1 MTTSS
6 PPLAAAKRPHAGGD
20 RHAAWVAA
28 GIFLSRVA
36 GLVRQ
41 RVFAYY
47 LGSGAVAGVFN
58 AALRI
63 PNLLQNLLG
72 EGVLSSSFIPVYANL
87 LARDEEE
94 EADRVAG
101 AVAGLL
107 AAATA
112 ALVLAGM
119 AATPVVVRLI
129 TPGLTGE
136 DHALAIRLVR
146 VLFPALGTLVL
157 SAWCLGVLNSHRR
170 FFLSYA
176 APVVLNGVVVVALVA
191 AGWVTRGEADRLAR
205 ETRIAGW
212 AAWGY
217 VAGALAQLAVQLP
230 RTLRL
235 LGPRFRPSLDTARA
249 SIRTVLYNFAPALL
263 GRGVVQLSAFV
274 DTIYASYVGTR
285 GLAALG
291 YQQILYLLPI
301 SLFGMAISAS
311 ELPAMSSAVGSADA
325 VAAELRSRLDAGLA
339 RLAFFVIPSA
349 GAFLLLGDVV
359 AGAFFQ
365 TGQQRAAD
373 TRYLWL
379 VLMGSTVGLLAATM
393 GRLYASAFYALKD
406 TRTPLRF
413 AVVRLALTAGLAWWS
428 AVRMPDALGI
438 PREIGLVG
446 ITATTG
452 LAAWLEYFLLRR
464 ALGRRIGRTGLR
476 ARTALRLW
484 TSAAVAGAAGL
495 AVKMALTAWRG
506 PMPGVSRQWGGGFLP
521 PPDLH
526 PAIAAIPVLGVY
538 GVLYLALALG
548 TGPGGARAALARV
561 RRPGAPGDDADLVN
575 GR

>member
-1 MTTSS
+1 MTDPAKPR
-6 PPLAAAKRPHAGGD
+6 PPAAEGSHPPGSG
-20 RHAAWVAA
+20 RHATLVAA
-28 GIFLSRVA
+28 GIFLSRIA

-41 RVFAYY
+41 RVFAHY

-87 LARDEEE
+87 LARGEEE

-101 AVAGLL
+101 AAAGLL
-107 AAATA
+107 AATTA
-112 ALVLAGM
+112 ALVAIGM
-119 AATPVVVRLI
+119 FATPVIVRLV
-129 TPGLTGE
+129 TPGLTGD

-146 VLFPALGTLVL
+146 ILFPALGTLVL

-176 APVVLNGVVVVALVA
+176 APVVLNGVVIAALLA
-191 AGWVTRGEADRLAR
+191 AGWATRGEGDRLAR
-205 ETRIAGW
+205 ETRIAWWVAFGYLLG
-212 AAWGY
+212 AA
-217 VAGALAQLAVQLP
+217 AQLAVQLP
-230 RTLRL
+230 RTIPL
-235 LGPRFRPSLDTARA
+235 LGRHFRPSLDTARA

-301 SLFGMAISAS
+301 SLFGMAITAS
-311 ELPAMSSAVGSADA
+311 ELPAMSAAVGSAEA
-325 VAAELRSRLDAGLA
+325 VAAELRARLDAGLG

-413 AVVRLALTAGLAWWS
+413 AVIRLALTAGLAWWS
-428 AVRMPDALGI
+428 AVRMPGTLGI

-452 LAAWLEYFLLRR
+452 LAAWLEYFLLHR
-464 ALGRRIGRTGLR
+464 ALDRRLGRTGLP
-476 ARTALRLW
+476 ARTAFRLW
-484 TSAAVAGAAGL
+484 SSAAVAGAAGL
-495 AVKMALTAWRG
+495 GVKLALAAWRG
-506 PMPGVSRQWGGGFLP
+506 PMGGVEQQWGGGFLP

-526 PAIAAIPVLGVY
+526 PALAAIPILGVY
-538 GVLYLALALG
+538 GAVYLALALG
-548 TGPGGARAALARV
+548 TAPGGARAALARV
-561 RRPGAPGDDADLVN
+561 R
-575 GR
+575 GRIG

>member
-1 MTTSS
+1 MTPTAPAPPSS
-6 PPLAAAKRPHAGGD
+6 PTPHPPGSG
-20 RHAAWVAA
+20 RHAALVAA
-28 GIFLSRVA
+28 GVFLSRIA

-41 RVFAYY
+41 RVFAHY

-72 EGVLSSSFIPVYANL
+72 EGVLSSSFIPVYAQL
-87 LARDEEE
+87 LARGEEE

-101 AVAGLL
+101 AVGGLL

-112 ALVLAGM
+112 ALVAAGM
-119 AATPVVVRLI
+119 LATPVIVELV
-129 TPGLTGE
+129 TPGLSGE
-136 DHALAIRLVR
+136 DHLLAIRLVR
-146 VLFPALGTLVL
+146 VLFPAIGTLVL

-176 APVVLNGVVVVALVA
+176 APVVMNGVVVLALVL
-191 AGWVTRGEADRLAR
+191 AGWAERGAGGERFAV
-205 ETRIAGW
+205 ESRIAGW
-212 AAWGY
+212 VAWGY
-217 VAGALAQLAVQLP
+217 VAGAVAQVAVQLP
-230 RTLRL
+230 TTLRL
-235 LGPRFRPSLDTARA
+235 LGRGFRPSLDAARA
-249 SIRTVLYNFAPALL
+249 SVRIVLHNFVPALI

-311 ELPAMSSAVGSADA
+311 ELPAMSAAVGSAEA
-325 VAAELRSRLDAGLA
+325 VAAELRTRLDAGLS

-349 GAFLLLGDVV
+349 AAFLLLGDVV

-365 TGQQRAAD
+365 TGRQSAAD

-413 AVVRLALTAGLAWWS
+413 ALVRLALTAGLAWWS
-428 AVRMPDALGI
+428 AVRMPGALGI
-438 PREIGLVG
+438 PQEMGLVG

-452 LAAWLEYFLLRR
+452 LAAWLEYFLLHR
-464 ALGRRIGRTGLR
+464 ALDRRLGRTGLAPR
-476 ARTALRLW
+476 AVLRLW
-484 TSAAVAGAAGL
+484 AAAAAAGAAGL
-495 AVKMALTAWRG
+495 AVKAGLAAWRG
-506 PMPGVSRQWGGGFLP
+506 PMAGVADQWGGGFLP
-521 PPDLH
+521 PPRLH
-526 PAIAAIPVLGVY
+526 PALAAVPILGVY
-538 GVLYLALALG
+538 GVVYLGLALG
-548 TGPGGARAALARV
+548 TAPGGAREALRRV
-561 RRPGAPGDDADLVN
+561 RRRMG
-575 GR
+575 

>member
-1 MTTSS
+1 
-6 PPLAAAKRPHAGGD
+6 
-20 RHAAWVAA
+20 VAS
-28 GIFLSRVA
+28 GIFLSRIS

-41 RVFAYY
+41 RVFAHY
-47 LGSGAVAGVFN
+47 LGSGVVAGVFN

-87 LARDEEE
+87 LARGEEE

-107 AAATA
+107 AAAAA
-112 ALVLAGM
+112 ALVVLGM
-119 AATPVVVRLI
+119 LFTPAIVRVV

-146 VLFPALGTLVL
+146 VLFPATGTLVL

-176 APVVLNGVVVVALVA
+176 APVVLNGAVVVALVLA
-191 AGWVTRGEADRLAR
+191 ASLAPAGPADAAEGLARESRLAGWV
-205 ETRIAGW
+205 
-212 AAWGY
+212 AWGY
-217 VAGALAQLAVQLP
+217 VVGAVAQVAVQLP
-230 RTLRL
+230 TTLAL
-235 LGPRFRPSLDTARA
+235 LGRAFRPSLSTARA
-249 SIRTVLYNFAPALL
+249 AVRTVLANFLPALV

-274 DTIYASYVGTR
+274 DTVYASYVGTR

-311 ELPAMSSAVGSADA
+311 ELPAMSAAVGTPEA
-325 VAAELRSRLDAGLA
+325 VAAQLRGRLDAGLA
-339 RLAFFVIPSA
+339 RLAFFVVPSA
-349 GAFLLLGDVV
+349 AAFLLLGDVV

-365 TGQQRAAD
+365 TGRQAPAD

-379 VLMGSTVGLLAATM
+379 VLMGSTVGLLAASM

-413 AVVRLALTAGLAWWS
+413 ALVRLALTAGLAWWS
-428 AVRMPDALGI
+428 AVRMPGALGI
-438 PREIGLVG
+438 PQEIGLVG

-452 LAAWLEYFLLRR
+452 LAAWLEYALLHR
-464 ALGRRIGRTGLR
+464 ALDRRIGATGLP
-476 ARTALRLW
+476 ARTAARLW

-495 AVKMALTAWRG
+495 AVKVLLTRWRG
-506 PMPGVSRQWGGGFLP
+506 PMPGLEAQWGGGFLP
-521 PPDLH
+521 PPRLH
-526 PAIAAIPVLGVY
+526 PAAAALPILGAY
-538 GVLYLALALG
+538 GVVYLALALG
-548 TGPGGARAALARV
+548 TAPGGPRAALARL
-561 RRPGAPGDDADLVN
+561 RKRL
-575 GR
+575 R

>member
-1 MTTSS
+1 MTSNPTA
-6 PPLAAAKRPHAGGD
+6 PPGRPPAGPAHAGGGG
-20 RHAAWVAA
+20 RHALLVAS
-28 GIFLSRVA
+28 GIFLSRIS

-41 RVFAYY
+41 RVFAHY

-87 LARDEEE
+87 LARGEEE

-101 AVAGLL
+101 AVGGLL

-112 ALVLAGM
+112 ALVALGM
-119 AATPVVVRLI
+119 LATPLIVGLI
-129 TPGLTGE
+129 TPGLSGA
-136 DHALAIRLVR
+136 DHVLAIRLVR
-146 VLFPALGTLVL
+146 ILFPATGTLVL

-176 APVVLNGVVVVALVA
+176 APVVMNGAVIAALA
-191 AGWVTRGEADRLAR
+191 LAGWVVRGDAAARLAQ

-212 AAWGY
+212 VAWGY
-217 VAGALAQLAVQLP
+217 VAGAVAQVAVQLP
-230 RTLRL
+230 TALGL
-235 LGPRFRPSLDTARA
+235 LGRGFRPSLDAVRA
-249 SIRTVLYNFAPALL
+249 SVRTVLHNFAPALI

-274 DTIYASYVGTR
+274 DTVYASYVGTR

-311 ELPAMSSAVGSADA
+311 ELPAMSAAVGSAEA
-325 VAAELRSRLDAGLA
+325 VSAQLRARLDAGLS

-349 GAFLLLGDVV
+349 AAFLLLGDVL

-365 TGQQRAAD
+365 TGRQTAAD

-379 VLMGSTVGLLAATM
+379 VLMGSTVGMLAATM

-413 AVVRLALTAGLAWWS
+413 ALARLGLTAGLAWWS
-428 AVRMPDALGI
+428 AVKLPGVLGV
-438 PREIGLVG
+438 PREVGLVG

-452 LAAWLEYFLLRR
+452 LAAWVEYALLRR
-464 ALGRRIGRTGLR
+464 ALGRRIGATGLPR
-476 ARTALRLW
+476 RTAVRLW
-484 TSAAVAGAAGL
+484 TSATLAGVAGL
-495 AVKMALTAWRG
+495 SVKVVLTAWRG
-506 PMPGVSRQWGGGFLP
+506 PMPGLAEQWGGGFLP
-521 PPDLH
+521 PPRLH
-526 PAIAAIPVLGVY
+526 PAVAAVPILAVFGAVY
-538 GVLYLALALG
+538 LVLALG
-548 TGPGGARAALARV
+548 TAPGGPRAALARV
-561 RRPGAPGDDADLVN
+561 RRRMG
-575 GR
+575 

>member
-1 MTTSS
+1 MTTPAST
-6 PPLAAAKRPHAGGD
+6 PPGRAPRAGSG
-20 RHAAWVAA
+20 RHAALVAA

-41 RVFAYY
+41 RVFAFY

-87 LARDEEE
+87 LARGEEE

-101 AVAGLL
+101 AVGGLL

-112 ALVLAGM
+112 VLVAAGM
-119 AATPVVVRLI
+119 LATPAIVRVI
-129 TPGLTGE
+129 TPGLSGE

-146 VLFPALGTLVL
+146 ILFPATGTLVL

-176 APVVLNGVVVVALVA
+176 APVVMNGTVVVALVLGAFA
-191 AGWVTRGEADRLAR
+191 ARGEAGPLLAR
-205 ETRIAGW
+205 ESRIAGW

-217 VAGALAQLAVQLP
+217 VAGAVAQVAVQLP
-230 RTLRL
+230 TTLRL
-235 LGPRFRPSLDTARA
+235 LGPAFRPTLDVGRA
-249 SIRTVLYNFAPALL
+249 SIRTVLRNFLPALV

-311 ELPAMSSAVGSADA
+311 ELPAMSAAVGSAEA
-325 VAAELRSRLDAGLA
+325 VAAELRARLDAGLS
-339 RLAFFVIPSA
+339 RLAFFVIPSGA
-349 GAFLLLGDVV
+349 AFLLLGDVV

-365 TGQQRAAD
+365 TGRQGAAD

-406 TRTPLRF
+406 TRTPLLF
-413 AVVRLALTAGLAWWS
+413 AVVRLGLTAGLAWWS
-428 AVRMPDALGI
+428 AVRMPGALGV
-438 PREIGLVG
+438 PQEVGLVG

-452 LAAWLEYFLLRR
+452 LAAWLEYALLRR
-464 ALGRRIGRTGLR
+464 ALSRRIGRTGLP
-476 ARTALRLW
+476 ARTAVRLW
-484 TSAAVAGAAGL
+484 AAAAVAGAAGL
-495 AVKMALTAWRG
+495 AVKVGLTAWRG
-506 PMPGVSRQWGGGFLP
+506 PMAGLAGQWGGGFLP
-521 PPDLH
+521 PPRLH
-526 PAIAAIPVLGVY
+526 PALAAAPILGVY
-538 GVLYLALALG
+538 GAVYLGLALA
-548 TGPGGARAALARV
+548 TAPGGFRAAVAGL
-561 RRPGAPGDDADLVN
+561 RRRL
-575 GR
+575 R

>member
-1 MTTSS
+1 MTTPAPAPSDR
-6 PPLAAAKRPHAGGD
+6 PPAPAAHARGGG
-20 RHAAWVAA
+20 HAFLVAS
-28 GIFLSRVA
+28 GIFLSRIS

-87 LARDEEE
+87 LARREDE

-107 AAATA
+107 AAAVA
-112 ALVLAGM
+112 VLVAVGIL
-119 AATPVVVRLI
+119 ATPLI
-129 TPGLTGE
+129 VELVTPGLSGE
-136 DHALAIRLVR
+136 DHALAVRLVR
-146 VLFPALGTLVL
+146 ILFPATGTLVL

-176 APVVLNGVVVVALVA
+176 APVVMNGAVIAALVL
-191 AGWVTRGEADRLAR
+191 AGWAVRGSFAERLAV
-205 ETRIAGW
+205 EARIAGW
-212 AAWGY
+212 VAWGY
-217 VAGALAQLAVQLP
+217 VAGAVAQVAVQVP
-230 RTLRL
+230 TARAL
-235 LGPRFRPSLDTARA
+235 LGRGFRPSLDAARA
-249 SIRTVLYNFAPALL
+249 SVRTVLHNFAPALV

-274 DTIYASYVGTR
+274 DTVYASYVGTR

-311 ELPAMSSAVGSADA
+311 ELPAMSAALGTPEA
-325 VAAELRSRLDAGLA
+325 VAAQLRARLDGGLS

-349 GAFLLLGDVV
+349 AAFLLLGDVV

-365 TGQQRAAD
+365 TGRQSAAD

-379 VLMGSTVGLLAATM
+379 VLMGSTVGMLAATM

-406 TRTPLRF
+406 TRTPLWF
-413 AVVRLALTAGLAWWS
+413 ALARLALTAGLAWWA
-428 AVRMPDALGI
+428 AVRMPGALGV
-438 PREIGLVG
+438 PQEIGLVG

-452 LAAWLEYFLLRR
+452 LAAWVEYALLRR
-464 ALGRRIGRTGLR
+464 ALNRRIGATGLP
-476 ARTALRLW
+476 ARTAARLW
-484 TSAAVAGAAGL
+484 GSAAVAGAVGL
-495 AVKMALTAWRG
+495 GVKAALTTWRG
-506 PMPGVSRQWGGGFLP
+506 PMPGVAEQWGGGFLP
-521 PPDLH
+521 PPRMH
-526 PAIAAIPVLGVY
+526 PALSAAPILAAY
-538 GVLYLALALG
+538 GAVYLALALA
-548 TGPGGARAALARV
+548 TAPGGARAALGRLRRRV
-561 RRPGAPGDDADLVN
+561 G
-575 GR
+575 

>member
-1 MTTSS
+1 MSTETTTATSS
-6 PPLAAAKRPHAGGD
+6 SPSAAPAPPAQAGAG
-20 RHAAWVAA
+20 RHAALVAA
-28 GIFLSRVA
+28 GIFLSRIA

-41 RVFAYY
+41 RVFAHY

-87 LARDEEE
+87 LARGEEE

-101 AVAGLL
+101 AVGGLL

-112 ALVLAGM
+112 VLVAAGM
-119 AATPVVVRLI
+119 LATPFIVQVI
-129 TPGLTGE
+129 TPGLSGG
-136 DHALAIRLVR
+136 DHALAVRLVR
-146 VLFPALGTLVL
+146 VLFPATGTLVL

-176 APVVLNGVVVVALVA
+176 APVVMNGAVIVALALAGWAVHGDPA
-191 AGWVTRGEADRLAR
+191 GRLAQETRMAGWV
-205 ETRIAGW
+205 
-212 AAWGY
+212 AWGY
-217 VAGALAQLAVQLP
+217 VAGAIAQVAVQVPTALA
-230 RTLRL
+230 L
-235 LGPRFRPSLDTARA
+235 LGPAFRPSLDAARA
-249 SIRTVLYNFAPALL
+249 SVRTVLHNFAPALV
-263 GRGVVQLSAFV
+263 GRGVVQLSAFL
-274 DTIYASYVGTR
+274 DTVYASYVGTR

-325 VAAELRSRLDAGLA
+325 VAAQLRGRLDAGLS

-349 GAFLLLGDVV
+349 AGFLLLGDVV

-365 TGQQRAAD
+365 TGRQSAAD

-379 VLMGSTVGLLAATM
+379 VLMGSTVGMLAATM

-406 TRTPLRF
+406 TRTPLWF
-413 AVVRLALTAGLAWWS
+413 ALARLALTAGLAWWS
-428 AVRMPDALGI
+428 AVRMPGELGV
-438 PREIGLVG
+438 PREVGLVG

-452 LAAWLEYFLLRR
+452 MAASLEYALLRR
-464 ALGRRIGRTGLR
+464 ALSRRIGRTGLP
-476 ARTALRLW
+476 ARTAARLW
-484 TSAAVAGAAGL
+484 AAAGVAGVVGL
-495 AVKMALTAWRG
+495 GVKVALARG
-506 PMPGVSRQWGGGFLP
+506 LGPAPGVAGQWGGGFLP
-521 PPDLH
+521 PPRMH
-526 PAIAAIPVLGVY
+526 PVLSAVPI
-538 GVLYLALALG
+538 L
-548 TGPGGARAALARV
+548 
-561 RRPGAPGDDADLVN
+561 
-575 GR
+575 